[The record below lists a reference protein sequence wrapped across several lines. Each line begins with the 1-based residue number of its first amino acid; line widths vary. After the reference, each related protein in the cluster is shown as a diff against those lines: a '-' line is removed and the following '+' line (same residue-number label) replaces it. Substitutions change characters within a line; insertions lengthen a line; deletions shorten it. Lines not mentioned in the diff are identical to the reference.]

1 MSTEK
6 NSAPTG
12 CDGCNKSH
20 IWYGF
25 HIVMWS
31 GINVRKDIT
40 KFKCHKYFGGTF
52 PFSIWCTV
60 IVWHQKHSR
69 LHFMFVQAG
78 KRSQSYDGTKKV
90 PTRSMSVKLSLIGEP
105 FTKNTLD
112 WRLIVGCYCLTYK
125 TQDFICCSSGK
136 KISIVEWWNEG
147 STKSTV
153 CEIVFDWGS
162 TYLEMKVPI
171 IIGDKAVAL
180 FTNKVQP
187 IHVWNIGT
195 IRVPTKS
202 TVCEIVLDWETLTK
216 NILYFLREKRT

>member
-1 MSTEK
+1 MEPK
-6 NSAPTG
+6 
-12 CDGCNKSH
+12 
-20 IWYGF
+20 
-25 HIVMWS
+25 
-31 GINVRKDIT
+31 
-40 KFKCHKYFGGTF
+40 KFQLNQL
-52 PFSIWCTV
+52 P
-60 IVWHQKHSR
+60 
-69 LHFMFVQAG
+69 
-78 KRSQSYDGTKKV
+78 
-90 PTRSMSVKLSLIGEP
+90 VKLSLIGEP
-105 FTKNTLD
+105 
-112 WRLIVGCYCLTYK
+112 RIHY
-125 TQDFICCSSGK
+125 
-136 KISIVEWWNEG
+136 EG